1 MRPEQF
7 PASVSPWWG
16 TQGGIEVLL
25 QPGQY
30 FVGDARHRIR
40 TVLGSCVSITLWHA
54 RSRVGAMSHF
64 LLPQRADARHS
75 GPLDARYGEEAL
87 RLMLQRLF
95 SDHGVSPRECEA
107 KVFGGGD
114 MFPLREQ
121 QPPGSSIG
129 RRNGEAAHR
138 MLRAHGIAVRSESLF
153 GQGHRQI
160 YFDVDS
166 GDVWVRV
173 TTLPEAR
180 DTLPDGIA

>member
-1 MRPEQF
+1 MKPEQVAAG
-7 PASVSPWWG
+7 PLPWRMHG
-16 TQGGIEVLL
+16 ATEVML

-54 RSRVGAMSHF
+54 GMRVGAMSHF
-64 LLPQRADARHS
+64 LLPRRATAQRG

-87 RLMLQRLF
+87 QLMLQRLF
-95 SDHGVSPRECEA
+95 VDHGVAPRECEA

-114 MFPLREQ
+114 MFPLSEKD
-121 QPPGSSIG
+121 PACSVG

-138 MLRAHGIAVRSESLF
+138 LLRAHGIPVRSESLF
-153 GQGHRQI
+153 GKGHRQI

-173 TTLPEAR
+173 ATPPEGR
-180 DTLPDGIA
+180 ETRPGSMI